1 MNNALNFPK
10 RWVALDGCFPA
21 RTEPSDRKLKR
32 RGQGQKQRKQS
43 VRASI
48 ALAIMGG
55 LWIGSGTAAPGFS
68 SCQADDTVES
78 APTIATGAAAAPL
91 PSVEDPTAVASQ
103 TAETLRFSFNGVPW
117 REVIQWLA
125 DEADLA
131 LHISELPPGSFT
143 YTDNS
148 EFTVQEAIDRVNL
161 FLISEG
167 FTLVRSGRLLS
178 VIDLSDPRGVQQLKT
193 LAEFIDADQLAERK
207 AHDVVKCIFS
217 LGDID
222 AEDAVQELS
231 ALNLMTTPTVL
242 SKTNQL
248 IITDSVANLNSVQRV
263 LSAFKKE
270 EMDNG
275 TIVQSFQLQH
285 VTADDVLTV
294 ARPHLGLATDEMIGI
309 DVSLSAD
316 LGGNSIFVTGIED
329 KVKLLEGLVKA
340 VDQPD
345 AAKTSSNEPMELR
358 SYLVP
363 GGNVRTV
370 YNVLQTLLSGKTVRL
385 SMDDDA
391 GTIVALASAETQ
403 KEISQTVEELQTV
416 EEEFEVIQL
425 NSVDPTYAIS
435 LIDQMLDLPDEYA
448 DPDEID
454 PDTPRIDADPGNRRL
469 FVRGK
474 RHRIDQIK
482 AIVKGLEAG
491 SAPSDADQVRVLPFK
506 GKNAE
511 RLLETG
517 AKFWQSANPVILY
530 PGHESNSP
538 NVLERV
544 PNEDEADASESS
556 DPKPVQDALEL
567 TSKRN
572 LTNEPTEARLLTTV
586 TRSRSEPITCQITD
600 RGLVLQSEDTDALN
614 QFEQHL
620 RSLGTS
626 MKPSSSPPI
635 AFYLKHIRPDD
646 ALRMLAELLEGGE
659 AAKEGEAGTLING
672 TMTSVS
678 SGGYLGSFLTT
689 RDGTMTLLFGSI
701 TIVSDSR
708 LNRLIAQ
715 GTSDDIDLI
724 ENYLKIIDKDRSI
737 TTVQTYGISHVIELK
752 HTRAADVAEAIQ
764 EAYAGRIA
772 EGADKASA
780 AGKGGNDSNPRDA
793 ARNGDTRGNTRNPPP
808 KSASQAARDLE
819 PKMTVAVHEA
829 SNSLIVTAP
838 PQLFAEVETLVQ
850 TIDSRGEQAV
860 EVIIPS
866 SDEVMGEVL
875 QQVLG
880 ATTISPRRSTTSS
893 RDRSRERGGR

>member
-10 RWVALDGCFPA
+10 RWVALDECFSGRDA
-21 RTEPSDRKLKR
+21 SAGLKTERHRSVSSKR
-32 RGQGQKQRKQS
+32 R
-43 VRASI
+43 VRASL
-48 ALAIMGG
+48 ALAVLAGACVG
-55 LWIGSGTAAPGFS
+55 TGTAAPNIRPCS
-68 SCQADDTVES
+68 ADEVVDVTP
-78 APTIATGAAAAPL
+78 AD
-91 PSVEDPTAVASQ
+91 SVEQPNVDSQ

-131 LHISELPPGSFT
+131 LHISELPSGSFT

-178 VIDLSDPRGVQQLKT
+178 VIDLTDPRGVQQLET
-193 LAEFIDADQLAERK
+193 LAEFVDAEQLADRK
-207 AHDVVKCIFS
+207 PHDVVKCIFS
-217 LGDID
+217 LGEID
-222 AEDAVQELS
+222 GEDAVQELS
-231 ALNLMTTPTVL
+231 ALNLMTSPTVL
-242 SKTNQL
+242 NKTNQL
-248 IITDSVANLNSVQRV
+248 IVTDSVAKLRSVQRV
-263 LSAFKKE
+263 LSAFKLD

-275 TIVQSFQLQH
+275 TIVQSFQLRH

-345 AAKTSSNEPMELR
+345 SAKVSSNEPMQLR

-403 KEISQTVEELQTV
+403 AEISQTVDELQAADD
-416 EEEFEVIQL
+416 EFEVIQL
-425 NSVDPTYAIS
+425 KSVDPSYAIS

-448 DPDEID
+448 DPDDID

-482 AIVKGLEAG
+482 TIVEGLEKG
-491 SAPSDADQVRVLPFK
+491 GAPSDAEQIRVLPFK
-506 GKNAE
+506 GKNAQ

-517 AKFWQSANPVILY
+517 AKFWQSTNPVILY
-530 PGHESNSP
+530 PGHESDSP

-544 PNEDEADASESS
+544 PNEDESDASESS
-556 DPKPVQDALEL
+556 DPGPDHKALEL
-567 TSKRN
+567 TSKRS
-572 LTNEPTEARLLTTV
+572 LTDEPTEARLLTTV
-586 TRSRSEPITCQITD
+586 TRSRSQPITCQITS
-600 RGLVLQSEDTDALN
+600 RGLILQSEDTTALN
-614 QFEQHL
+614 EFEQHL

-626 MKPSSSPPI
+626 MQPASSPPI
-635 AFYLKHIRPDD
+635 AFYLQHIRPDD

-715 GTSDDIDLI
+715 GSSDDIDLI

-737 TTVQTYGISHVIELK
+737 TTVQTYGTSRVIELK
-752 HTRAADVAEAIQ
+752 HTRAEDVAEAVQ
-764 EAYAGRIA
+764 AAYAGRMA
-772 EGADKASA
+772 EGNGKANAA
-780 AGKGGNDSNPRDA
+780 AGGGNDSDARDA
-793 ARNGDTRGNTRNPPP
+793 ARNGDNRGNSKNPPK

-838 PQLFAEVETLVQ
+838 QQLFAEVETLVQ

-880 ATTISPRRSTTSS
+880 ASTITSRRPTTSSS
-893 RDRSRERGGR
+893 RDRSRDRGGR

>member
-10 RWVALDGCFPA
+10 RQVALDGCFSSQTA
-21 RTEPSDRKLKR
+21 SDGRVLSKR
-32 RGQGQKQRKQS
+32 KQR
-43 VRASI
+43 VRAAI
-48 ALAIMGG
+48 AWAALGG
-55 LWIGSGTAAPGFS
+55 MWIGSGVAAPVLSGR
-68 SCQADDTVES
+68 CLADDVIVPTPATAVET
-78 APTIATGAAAAPL
+78 PATP
-91 PSVEDPTAVASQ
+91 VASQ
-103 TAETLRFSFNGVPW
+103 TAATIRFSFNGVPW
-117 REVIQWLA
+117 REVVQWLA

-131 LHISELPPGSFT
+131 LHIGELPPGSFT

-178 VIDLSDPRGVQQLKT
+178 VIDLTDPRGVQQLET
-193 LAEFIDADQLAERK
+193 LAEFIEAEQLVEK
-207 AHDVVKCIFS
+207 KPHDVVKCIFS
-217 LGDID
+217 LGEID
-222 AEDAVQELS
+222 GEDAVQELS
-231 ALNLMTTPTVL
+231 ALNLMTNPTVL
-242 SKTNQL
+242 NKTNQL
-248 IITDSVANLNSVQRV
+248 IVTDSVAKLRSVQRV
-263 LSAFKKE
+263 LSAFKMDQ
-270 EMDNG
+270 MDNG

-285 VTADDVLTV
+285 VTAEDVLTV

-345 AAKTSSNEPMELR
+345 ASNATSNEPMQLR

-403 KEISQTVEELQTV
+403 QEISQTVEELQTA
-416 EEEFEVIQL
+416 EDEFEVIQL

-454 PDTPRIDADPGNRRL
+454 PDMPRIDADPGNRRL

-482 AIVKGLEAG
+482 AIVEGLEAG
-491 SAPSDADQVRVLPFK
+491 SVSSDTNQVRVLPFK
-506 GKNAE
+506 GKNAQ

-530 PGHESNSP
+530 PGHESDSP

-544 PNEDEADASESS
+544 PHDDDAGATESS
-556 DPKPVQDALEL
+556 DPPPSQKALEL

-572 LTNEPTEARLLTTV
+572 LTDEPADARLLTTV
-586 TRSRSEPITCQITD
+586 TRSRSEPITCQITA
-600 RGLVLQSEDTDALN
+600 RGLVLQSEDTDALDE
-614 QFEQHL
+614 FEQHL

-626 MKPSSSPPI
+626 LQPASSPPI

-715 GTSDDIDLI
+715 GSSDDIDLI

-737 TTVQTYGISHVIELK
+737 TTVQTYGTSSVIELK

-764 EAYAGRIA
+764 EAYASRMI
-772 EGADKASA
+772 EGAGKANAA
-780 AGKGGNDSNPRDA
+780 AGGGNDADARDA
-793 ARNGDTRGNTRNPPP
+793 ARNGDNRGNSKAPPK

-866 SDEVMGEVL
+866 SDEVMGAVL

-880 ATTISPRRSTTSS
+880 ASTTSSRPTTSS
-893 RDRSRERGGR
+893 RDRSRDRGGR

>member
-1 MNNALNFPK
+1 MKSAHSFPGRAIAPEGRSVSATSPLRRNAS
-10 RWVALDGCFPA
+10 RRRAA
-21 RTEPSDRKLKR
+21 RTALSCILIGVAASSANVWAQETPTPATDPAPNVLVNESLAVE
-32 RGQGQKQRKQS
+32 QS
-43 VRASI
+43 V
-48 ALAIMGG
+48 
-55 LWIGSGTAAPGFS
+55 P
-68 SCQADDTVES
+68 AD
-78 APTIATGAAAAPL
+78 P
-91 PSVEDPTAVASQ
+91 
-103 TAETLRFSFNGVPW
+103 TLRFSFNGVPW
-117 REVIQWLA
+117 RDVIQWLA

-131 LHISELPPGSFT
+131 LHVGDVPSGSFT
-143 YTDNS
+143 YTDKS
-148 EFTVQEAIDRVNL
+148 EFTIPEAIDRVNL
-161 FLISEG
+161 FLIPEG

-178 VIDLSDPRGVQQLKT
+178 VIDLTDPRGIQQLET
-193 LAEFIDADQLAERK
+193 LAEFVEADRLSEKQS
-207 AHDVVKCIFS
+207 HDVVKCIFS
-217 LGDID
+217 LGEID

-242 SKTNQL
+242 NKTNQL
-248 IITDSVANLNSVQRV
+248 IITDSVANLQSVQRV
-263 LSAFKKE
+263 LSAFKAD

-275 TIVQSFQLQH
+275 TVVQSFQLQH
-285 VTADDVLTV
+285 VKAEDVLTV

-316 LGGNSIFVTGIED
+316 LGGSSIFVTGIKD

-345 AAKTSSNEPMELR
+345 SAKTTANEPMELQ

-403 KEISQTVEELQTV
+403 KEISQTVQQLQAADD
-416 EEEFEVIQL
+416 EFEVIQL
-425 NSVDPTYAIS
+425 NNVDPAYAIS

-454 PDTPRIDADPGNRRL
+454 PDTPRVDADPGNRRL

-474 RHRIDQIK
+474 RHRIEQIK
-482 AIVKGLEAG
+482 AIVQGLEANG
-491 SAPSDADQVRVLPFK
+491 SSQEAGQLRVLPFK

-517 AKFWQSANPVILY
+517 AKFWQSGNPVLLY
-530 PGHESNSP
+530 PGSDSSTP
-538 NVLERV
+538 DLLERV
-544 PNEDEADASESS
+544 PNGETTESSDTGENFAATESS
-556 DPKPVQDALEL
+556 DPEPNGATHTLAERRL
-567 TSKRN
+567 TD
-572 LTNEPTEARLLTTV
+572 EPTEARLLTTV
-586 TRSRSEPITCQITD
+586 TRTRSEPITCQITSQ
-600 RGLVLQSEDTDALN
+600 GLIIQSEDTDALD

-620 RSLGTS
+620 RSLGTTMQTS
-626 MKPSSSPPI
+626 ASPPI
-635 AFYLKHIRPDD
+635 AFYLQHIRPDD

-659 AAKEGEAGTLING
+659 AAREGEAGTLVNG
-672 TMTSVS
+672 TISSVS

-715 GTSDDIDLI
+715 GTSDDVDLI

-737 TTVQTYGISHVIELK
+737 TTVQTYGTSHVIELQ
-752 HTRAADVAEAIQ
+752 HTRAVDVAKAIE
-764 EAYAGRIA
+764 EAYAGRMA
-772 EGADKASA
+772 EGNSNA
-780 AGKGGNDSNPRDA
+780 APGGGGNDADGREA
-793 ARNGDTRGNTRNPPP
+793 ARNGDNRNNSKNPPK

-829 SNSLIVTAP
+829 SNSLIITAP
-838 PQLFAEVETLVQ
+838 PQLFAEVEELVQ

-880 ATTISPRRSTTSS
+880 ASTTTSSRRSTST